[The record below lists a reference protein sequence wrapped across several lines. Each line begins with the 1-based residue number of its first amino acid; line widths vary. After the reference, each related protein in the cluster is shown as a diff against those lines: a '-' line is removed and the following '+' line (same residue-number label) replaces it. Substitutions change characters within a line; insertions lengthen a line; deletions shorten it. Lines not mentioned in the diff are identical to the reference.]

1 MPIAINNKTAT
12 ISGVDTLTNSS
23 GGAFVPTGVIQMYG
37 GSSAPTGW
45 LLCDGTAVSRTTYA
59 SLFTAIGTNFG
70 VGNGTTTFNLPD
82 LRGRS
87 PIGAGTGSGLTA
99 RTLGTNYGAET
110 HTLSTSELPSHTHS
124 NTVSGGNTGNMSANA
139 SHTHTPAVDNVQ
151 LGRGA
156 YGFSALGGGYQGL
169 LILRGSDSGSSCTN
183 TSTSVEHTHTFTPSI
198 SNASAGSGGAHANLH
213 PVLTINY
220 IIKA

>member
-70 VGNGTTTFNLPD
+70 VGNGSTTFNLPD

-124 NTVSGGNTGNMSANA
+124 NTVSGGSTGAMSANA
-139 SHTHTPAVDNVQ
+139 SHSH
-151 LGRGA
+151 
-156 YGFSALGGGYQGL
+156 SATKSYWHN
-169 LILRGSDSGSSCTN
+169 SGSAPYTFAGGASAIGLDTPTTDSKN
-183 TSTSVEHTHTFTPSI
+183 LDHTHTFTPSI